1 MLRAMSD
8 RTETTVPRPVDRMGT
23 YSLWWGFN
31 SSVSNGA
38 FREQNSSPKRKILS
52 IRSVVS
58 LEIRVGEGPR
68 QSCGIR
74 AAGGYAAGLLA
85 YTWLE
90 EPRSEERRVGKSVIR
105 GSRRMRK
112 KKS

>member
-8 RTETTVPRPVDRMGT
+8 RTETTVPRPGSHG
-23 YSLWWGFN
+23 YILSLVGLN

-90 EPRSEERRVGKSVIR
+90 EPVCWGETCAA
-105 GSRRMRK
+105 GSRIE
-112 KKS
+112 

>member
-8 RTETTVPRPVDRMGT
+8 RTETAVPRPVGRMGI
-23 YSLWWGFN
+23 YSLSLVGLN

-38 FREQNSSPKRKILS
+38 FREQNGSPKRKILS

-68 QSCGIR
+68 QDCGIR

-90 EPRSEERRVGKSVIR
+90 EPVCWGETCAA
-105 GSRRMRK
+105 GSRIE
-112 KKS
+112 